1 MTAQPTRA
9 PVTVSGL
16 GNHVLADLPS
26 SVLGPTYDRDA
37 LVPSVVH
44 IGVGGFHRAHQAVYF
59 DDLANLGVTDWGV
72 TGVGL
77 RCPKMGRVLSSQEHL
92 YLVVERHP
100 THERARVIG
109 VMGQHLF
116 APDGPEA
123 VLSVLADERT
133 RLVTLTITDAAYCI
147 DPQSG
152 EFTPDQATLADL
164 RGEGCP
170 TSVFG
175 YLVEALARRR
185 RDGLPPFTVL
195 SCDNLR
201 NNGSA
206 ARTAVV
212 SCARLR
218 DAALAEWIEQEGAF
232 PSSMVDRIT
241 PQTTAEDRDAI
252 VKRHGVDDRWPVITE
267 PFRQWVVE
275 DWFCNGRPPL
285 ELVGVRFVPDVA
297 PYAQLKTRLLNAAH
311 CALGHLGYLGGY
323 RSTDEVMADPL
334 FRNYLS
340 ALMAEEIV
348 PSLEPVPD
356 IDLVAYQHSILTRLA
371 NPRMSDRLAR
381 LRRRGTS
388 KIANYVVPSIRSAL
402 AEGRTLDL
410 LSLAVAAWIRFP
422 VDHDYAEAGLQLERP
437 RVHLVEQA
445 PATVDVDQILADRS
459 TFGDLASDARFVT
472 TVKRQLGVL
481 DDHGVRYA
489 LSRCLRA
496 DEGTAS

>member
-109 VMGQHLF
+109 VMGQYLF

-185 RDGLPPFTVL
+185 RDGLPPF
-195 SCDNLR
+195 
-201 NNGSA
+201 
-206 ARTAVV
+206 
-212 SCARLR
+212 
-218 DAALAEWIEQEGAF
+218 
-232 PSSMVDRIT
+232 T

-489 LSRCLRA
+489 LTRCLRA